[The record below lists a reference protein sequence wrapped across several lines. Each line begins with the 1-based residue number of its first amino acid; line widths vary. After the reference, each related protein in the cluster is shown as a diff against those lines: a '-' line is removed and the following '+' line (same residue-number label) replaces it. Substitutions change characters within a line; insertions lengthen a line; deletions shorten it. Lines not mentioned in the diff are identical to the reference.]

1 MLKKTSSA
9 SCEQYISGMIS
20 DYLYLV
26 YANCKAL
33 YSAPDLDKQTC
44 RNEFKNVIA
53 GICTQLNLSTENELL
68 QKLLKLKTN
77 EAKTFLHVH
86 PFLEIFYLINTLD
99 EINADETDFDA
110 LGRFKYTASYQK
122 QHTLESNRV
131 LKLIL
136 STCETIPFLKRSF
149 TPLPVASGFFLSH
162 DIDSLYGSSVQDGLW
177 AIKNFRF
184 DVLLKLFANAITQR
198 PHWFNIDLIMAIES
212 EHDFRSTFY
221 WLVNQG
227 RIDKRQTNADY
238 AILSP
243 KLQTTLKQVQAR
255 GFENG
260 LHKSIS
266 TQSIQEEAE
275 CLQVQVIGNRYHY
288 LKFKLPEAYKAI
300 ETSGLKLDASLGFAE
315 QFGFRNAYSFPFS
328 PYNFE
333 NGKAFSF
340 LEVPLT
346 IMDGTFQRYMK
357 LPVENT
363 ANRIIDFFEE
373 HKQNALI
380 SVLWH
385 NTFFTNYKYKG
396 YLQEYK
402 KILAYLHASKLR
414 CLNQTDIL
422 KQFSWTQH

>member
-1 MLKKTSSA
+1 
-9 SCEQYISGMIS
+9 MIS

-33 YSAPDLDKQTC
+33 SCAPDLDKEVC
-44 RNEFKNVIA
+44 RKEFKNALA
-53 GICTQLNLSTENELL
+53 GICSQLNLASENELL
-68 QKLLKLKTN
+68 QKLLHLKTN

-86 PFLEIFYLINTLD
+86 PFLEIFYLINSLD
-99 EINADETDFDA
+99 EINAAETDFDV
-110 LGRFKYTASYQK
+110 LGRFKYAASYQK
-122 QHTLESNRV
+122 QHNLESNRV

-136 STCETIPFLKRSF
+136 KACETIPFLKRSF
-149 TPLPVASGFFLSH
+149 TPSSVPSDFFLSH

-177 AIKNFRF
+177 ALKNFRF
-184 DVLLKLFANAITQR
+184 DILLKLFANAITQR
-198 PHWFNIDLIMAIES
+198 PHWFNIDLIMAMES

-227 RIDKRQTNADY
+227 KVDKRQSNADY
-238 AILSP
+238 AISSA
-243 KLQTTLKQVQAR
+243 KLRSTLGQVQAR

-266 TQSIQEEAE
+266 TQSMREEAE
-275 CLQVQVIGNRYHY
+275 RLQVPVLGNRYHY
-288 LKFKLPEAYKAI
+288 LKFKLPGAYKAI

-346 IMDGTFQRYMK
+346 LMDGTFQRYMK

-363 ANRIIDFFEE
+363 ANQIIEFFEE

-402 KILAYLHASKLR
+402 KILAYLHESKLR

-422 KQFSWTQH
+422 NHFSWTQH